1 MNRNMKLGIIC
12 MIMSM
17 SLGCNMENDTSVNE
31 VNISN
36 SNSSAAIIKNGTLI
50 YKNISTLYKE
60 INEGLVPNVEV
71 FSNLKLEEINNGLAV
86 FLKHT
91 EGNHYEILEFVITPE
106 LQKQLDD
113 AGIYY
118 HTEGKILYDEYLS
131 TMTIEGVRAGVED
144 INTAEEFAETRTQ
157 IINRSPD
164 KDNII
169 AITGAN
175 FITKIVDIDK
185 VEHNLTSEDLEIKVY
200 DTVEKIDEGIRTGEI
215 NSGGIFT
222 MTGYKILDQSTI
234 LAYSSGS
241 NPKELCITPF
251 IAEQLKE
258 FGDERLRVEYKEI
271 NEKNYIIGL
280 SKI

>member
-1 MNRNMKLGIIC
+1 MNRNIKLTIIC

-17 SLGCNMENDTSVNE
+17 LLGCNREDGSPVNE
-31 VNISN
+31 VNN
-36 SNSSAAIIKNGTLI
+36 SNSYSSAATIQDGRLR

-71 FSNLKLEEINNGLAV
+71 FRNLKLEEINNGLAV
-86 FLKHT
+86 FLKPT
-91 EGNHYEILEFVITPE
+91 EGNSYEILEFVITPE

-113 AGIYY
+113 AGVYY
-118 HTEGKILYDEYLS
+118 HTEGTLLYPEYLS
-131 TMTIEGVRAGVED
+131 TMTIEGVKYVGVED
-144 INTAEEFAETRTQ
+144 LDTAEEFAETRSQ
-157 IINRSPD
+157 IIKRRPD
-164 KDNII
+164 QIVSVN
-169 AITGAN
+169 GAS
-175 FITKIVDIDK
+175 FVTKIVDIDK
-185 VEHNLTSEDLEIKVY
+185 VEHNLTREDLEIKVY
-200 DTVEKIDEGIRTGEI
+200 DTIEKIDEGIRTGEI

-234 LAYSSGS
+234 LVYSSGS
-241 NPKELCITPF
+241 DPKELCITPF